1 MSNNY
6 SPAYIKQ
13 RTIEI
18 YDSLP
23 MDKEKRIACTKER
36 DEIIEL
42 NYTFFGYVAST
53 TFVENVPYE
62 DKFQT
67 ALMSFLSMWWKYKW
81 TPKYRDDL
89 SFAVFFKP
97 RIAEEI
103 RRYNA
108 TVSYTR
114 RRGVCT
120 KAAKQLGKHWSEVTY
135 DDLSKVNLPAD
146 QMLALKAVLGA
157 HIPVDMSECEI
168 YLYND
173 HPETNIENY
182 RTDKYN
188 SIEELIIQEMIENES
203 QLSDKHIKKMSNI
216 YGISYAELKAA
227 YPKALQILHK
237 RLTDN
242 LDD

>member
-1 MSNNY
+1 MKSF
-6 SPAYIKQ
+6 Q
-13 RTIEI
+13 
-18 YDSLP
+18 DL
-23 MDKEKRIACTKER
+23 
-36 DEIIEL
+36 
-42 NYTFFGYVAST
+42 YVFIVT
-53 TFVENVPYE
+53 

-114 RRGVCT
+114 RRGVCS

-135 DDLSKVNLPAD
+135 DDLSKVDLPAD

-173 HPETNIENY
+173 HPETNIEKY

-188 SIEELIIQEMIENES
+188 SIDQYIDNKKPFVQCES
-203 QLSDKHIKKMSNI
+203 TDEGAMTIND
-216 YGISYAELKAA
+216 YVALKNW
-227 YPKALQILHK
+227 ALA
-237 RLTDN
+237 
-242 LDD
+242 